1 MLTLLLVSFKFILE
15 ENIVSKI
22 SLGSSFDLI
31 LILVKKS
38 ALEKCENNLL

>member
-31 LILVKKS
+31 LILVKK
-38 ALEKCENNLL
+38 KCIRKMLK